1 MSRSIISV
9 GNKLIVI
16 SLILGLAIS
25 MVTWFLISASKQSK
39 ADFEFEATNVGKN
52 VQQQFDAVVVRIKD
66 LAGFVSAGM
75 VTEVDTKLR
84 QASRV
89 SNNLIELGYFY
100 SDKPSEVQ
108 VYYTKNSTLDFT
120 SNDLSRIL
128 ERLKAQPGLVIT
140 FAAGGKGVFNAIDP
154 NHLVMMQSLNA
165 KDPLGLKS
173 NSGKHLI
180 TYAVVDL
187 DGILYDTTFDLRDSR
202 FLESRFLVEGQAR
215 RVMAQGVSE
224 VVDWEGE
231 RRQISIV
238 VTRNLSLT
246 LEFARTLTSS
256 VNVVIFS
263 FGILMLASIAAGLFF
278 LSERRHRDT
287 RLQLKLAA
295 EAERQANSAKS
306 DFLATMSHEIRTPL
320 NGVLGMAELL
330 ARSELTPTQRRYA
343 EQIRQSGS
351 MLLGILNDVL
361 DMSKLESGKLAVD
374 LVRTDLHAL
383 MQETVKF
390 FTANA
395 QEKGLNLLLDIDPDV
410 PRAIEID
417 PMRFRQILSNLVSN
431 AIKFTEKGDVVV
443 HARFKVGEGKH
454 GELAVAVRDQ
464 GIGMTADER
473 GRLFTRFSQANS
485 GTTRKYG
492 GTGLGLAICKQLC
505 EALGGSI
512 EVDSEINRGS
522 TFTFRLPVEISKSA
536 DVTARITCS
545 VALVCDSPAV
555 AEIVRKTFKMQGVDL
570 MVFPYTDDLSSRLIL
585 GDAYGTPFGIV
596 IFNEER
602 DIHLAKDLWQSIAT
616 KIIPSAKSIILG
628 HQEANRNYIAF
639 DGAVSKPF
647 LPSQL
652 LDLTADLLER
662 RQTAPSEPVVIQTQ
676 KKEARLLF
684 QDRRLLLV
692 DDNHVNLLI
701 AEEYLSRY
709 GFTISTATNGIK
721 AVKAA
726 EDGDFDI
733 IFMDCQMPEMDGYEA
748 TGIIR
753 RKMSDG
759 TIRRVPIVALTA
771 NALKGDRERCLEAGM
786 DDFLSKPLQ
795 DAALMGVFDRLIE
808 MPTFEWLGFPIPE
821 GETAQGAGSAKQ
833 PAQASAGQ
841 AEQTQMTAPNLAEPI
856 LNKEQAVEMKTV
868 ETGDLTIFEPP
879 VRSPVVAQRE
889 SPVIRRQPP
898 TATPTTTQAP
908 LIASTPALAPA
919 PPAGAVI
926 ATMQSAPPANTTA
939 QTQAA
944 ASAKVPLMDIAD
956 FERTRKAMK
965 KFDVLLSLY
974 RNDTAEYL
982 KVIRQELG
990 VGNLQNAI
998 LPAHTIKSS
1007 SRMVG
1012 ASGLSALA
1020 ENMEKRLRLG
1030 QGASPAELQ
1039 ALYEKM
1045 DKVFE
1050 ATLATIDR
1058 LMEKSLQAAAE

>member
-1 MSRSIISV
+1 MSRTVINV

-25 MVTWFLISASKQSK
+25 MVTWFLISASRQNKT
-39 ADFEFEATNVGKN
+39 DFEVEINNVGKN
-52 VQQQFDAVVVRIKD
+52 VQQQFDAVVVRVKD

-75 VTEVDTKLR
+75 EADVDTKLR

-100 SDKPSEVQ
+100 SDDPSKSR
-108 VYYTKNSTLDFT
+108 VYYAKNTTLDFNT
-120 SNDLSRIL
+120 ADFGQIL
-128 ERLKAQPGLVIT
+128 GRLNAQPGLVIS
-140 FAAGGKGVFNAIDP
+140 FAAGGKGAFKSIDP
-154 NHLVMMQSLNA
+154 NHLVLMQSLYA
-165 KDPLGLKS
+165 KDPLGLKTNRS
-173 NSGKHLI
+173 RFLI

-187 DGILYDTTFDLRDSR
+187 DGILYDTTFDLRNSR

-215 RVMAQGVSE
+215 RVRAQGAP
-224 VVDWEGE
+224 VDQDWNGD
-231 RRQISIV
+231 RRQISLV

-246 LEFARTLTSS
+246 LEFVRTLASS
-256 VNVVIFS
+256 VHVVVFS
-263 FGILMLASIAAGLFF
+263 FGILILASIAAGLFF
-278 LSERRHRDT
+278 LSESRHRDA

-295 EAERQANSAKS
+295 DAERQANSAKS

-330 ARSELTPTQRRYA
+330 TRSELTPTQRRYA

-374 LVRTDLHAL
+374 LVRMDLHAV
-383 MQETVKF
+383 MQETVRF
-390 FTANA
+390 FVPNA
-395 QEKGLNLLLDIDPDV
+395 QEKGLNLLLDIEPDV
-410 PRAIEID
+410 PRAIEMD

-431 AIKFTEKGDVVV
+431 AIKFTDRGEILVS
-443 HARFKVGEGKH
+443 AMFKPGSGAD
-454 GELAVAVRDQ
+454 GELTVAVTDQ

-473 GRLFTRFSQANS
+473 ARLFTRFNQANT

-505 EALGGSI
+505 ETLGGSI
-512 EVDSEINRGS
+512 DVQSEINRGS
-522 TFTFRLPVEISKSA
+522 RFTFRLPIEISKTA
-536 DVTARITCS
+536 EVTARLSCS
-545 VALVCDSPAV
+545 VALVCDSPIV
-555 AEIVRKTFKMQGVDL
+555 SDIVRKTFRTKGIDL
-570 MVFPYTDDLSSRLIL
+570 VVFPYTDDLASRLVL
-585 GDAYGTPFGIV
+585 GDAYGTPFGLV

-602 DIHLAKDLWQSIAT
+602 DIHAAKDLWQSIAT

-628 HQEANRNYIAF
+628 HQEANRSYLAF
-639 DGAVSKPF
+639 DGAVPKPF

-652 LDLTADLLER
+652 LDLAAELLEER
-662 RQTAPSEPVVIQTQ
+662 RSLPVEPAVEQAE

-709 GFTISTATNGIK
+709 GFAISTATNGIK

-753 RKMSDG
+753 RKMADG
-759 TIRRVPIVALTA
+759 TIRRAPILALTA

-808 MPTFEWLGFPIPE
+808 MPEFEWLGLPIQDAGKPRANAAPQMVELASPGRARPE
-821 GETAQGAGSAKQ
+821 AGAAQVVKASTAAQGSVDRNSLQSGDQTMPSTPHQPPAG
-833 PAQASAGQ
+833 
-841 AEQTQMTAPNLAEPI
+841 APEA
-856 LNKEQAVEMKTV
+856 
-868 ETGDLTIFEPP
+868 
-879 VRSPVVAQRE
+879 
-889 SPVIRRQPP
+889 SPVIRK
-898 TATPTTTQAP
+898 QAP
-908 LIASTPALAPA
+908 ATTSTPVAMPSPA
-919 PPAGAVI
+919 AQAGGVP
-926 ATMQSAPPANTTA
+926 SPRPVD
-939 QTQAA
+939 AA
-944 ASAKVPLMDIAD
+944 AVASREAEAKSAATARVPLMDVAE
-956 FERTRKAMK
+956 FERTRSAMK
-965 KFDVLLSLY
+965 KFDLLLSLY
-974 RNDTAEYL
+974 RNDTSEYL
-982 KVIRQELG
+982 KVIRLELG
-990 VGNLQNAI
+990 MNNLQEAI
-998 LPAHTIKSS
+998 LPAHTIKSA
-1007 SRMVG
+1007 SRMIG

-1030 QGASPAELQ
+1030 QGTSPAELQ
-1039 ALYEKM
+1039 ALSDKM

-1050 ATLATIDR
+1050 ATLAAIDR
-1058 LMEKSLQAAAE
+1058 LMEKQIQAAAE